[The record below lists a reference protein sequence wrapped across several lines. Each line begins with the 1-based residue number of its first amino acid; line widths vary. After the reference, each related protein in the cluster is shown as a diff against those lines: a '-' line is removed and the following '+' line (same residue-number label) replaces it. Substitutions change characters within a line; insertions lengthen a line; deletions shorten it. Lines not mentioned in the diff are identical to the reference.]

1 MGNLENINNFIKEVE
16 HLKDAK
22 ELLDEI
28 LVAYDIYGQEFN
40 NSSLFDKDGLNRKVR
55 KYLDFDDS
63 E

>member
-28 LVAYDIYGQEFN
+28 LVAYDIYGQKFN

-55 KYLDFDDS
+55 KYLNFDDS

>member
-28 LVAYDIYGQEFN
+28 LVAYDIYGQEFD